1 MTKPLSTPTISIPI
15 IGIHRSPLSQ
25 KFGIPRQPNLVDL
38 PTSIEL
44 LPPYDTPDAFVG
56 IESFSH
62 LWISWQF
69 HQNKPQ
75 ANFRPQ
81 VRPPRLGG
89 NKKLGVFATRSM
101 YRPSGLGLSVVK
113 LDRLEVKN
121 GKAILH
127 IIGADM
133 LDATPIIDIKP
144 YIAYSDSLSGSVNEF
159 AGLALEKPTN
169 KAVQISEQAQQQ
181 FEQFIKQ
188 GLLTE
193 ADVGY
198 ICQLIAQD
206 PRPAYRQQEVDSIF
220 TMRYGAVDV
229 SFTMSETM
237 PKSTSETMPKTTISQ
252 TMPQNKTLVIS
263 SVSTCH

>member
-1 MTKPLSTPTISIPI
+1 
-15 IGIHRSPLSQ
+15 
-25 KFGIPRQPNLVDL
+25 
-38 PTSIEL
+38 
-44 LPPYDTPDAFVG
+44 
-56 IESFSH
+56 
-62 LWISWQF
+62 
-69 HQNKPQ
+69 
-75 ANFRPQ
+75 
-81 VRPPRLGG
+81 
-89 NKKLGVFATRSM
+89 M